1 MNLIGVLVNHKTF
14 GEGIIKQYDANYLVI
29 SFSQGEKMFV
39 YPDVFE
45 SFISV
50 NDSNIAE
57 FINLEIEKKKRN
69 KIKQQNITNGKK
81 NLVQQKPQQNINPV
95 SKPSFISKYAASR
108 DNTFDLDTIMEDFFS
123 KRETLLKI
131 KSEQANNIKDIVARR
146 KIEYLVHF
154 TRIDN
159 LNSILKNGLIPV
171 SVQQKMGITS
181 IRNDEQRID
190 SKLDCTSCSIG
201 FPNYKLFYTFRKDK
215 LLPRSSWVVIVLDKD
230 VLFSPSNIT
239 YYCQT
244 NAAGVFPRISS
255 AKALCTATAF
265 ENMFCDYLTTK
276 EKKVIQ
282 RASLQ
287 ISDDITTDP
296 QAEVLISD
304 AIDKKYIGCI
314 CFQKQPDIDEYIKKY
329 GTDLLEK
336 YDYKIVPGFFGARQD
351 YMFWKKE
358 S

>member
-1 MNLIGVLVNHKTF
+1 MNLRGVSVNHKTF
-14 GEGIIKQYDANYLVI
+14 GEGIIKQYDANYLVV
-29 SFSQGEKMFV
+29 SFSQGEKKFV

-50 NDSNIAE
+50 NDSNIAK

-69 KIKQQNITNGKK
+69 KIKQQDITNGKK
-81 NLVQQKPQQNINPV
+81 NLVQQKPQQN
-95 SKPSFISKYAASR
+95 
-108 DNTFDLDTIMEDFFS
+108 TIMEDW
-123 KRETLLKI
+123 ETLLTI
-131 KSEQANNIKDIVARR
+131 KSEQANKIKEIVTRR

-171 SVQQKMGITS
+171 SMQQKMKIPS
-181 IRNDEQRID
+181 IRNDDQRID
-190 SKLDCTSCSIG
+190 SKLDCTSCSIV
-201 FPNYKLFYTFRKDK
+201 FPNYKLFYKFREDNF
-215 LLPRSSWVVIVLDKD
+215 LGSSWVVIVLDKD

-255 AKALCTATAF
+255 AKELCTATAF
-265 ENMFCDYLTTK
+265 ENMFCDSLTTK
-276 EKKVIQ
+276 ENKVIQ

-287 ISDDITTDP
+287 ISDYITTDP
-296 QAEVLISD
+296 QAEILISG

-314 CFQKQPDIDEYIKKY
+314 CFQKQPDIDEYITRY
-329 GTDLLEK
+329 GKELLEK
-336 YDYKIVPGFFGARQD
+336 YDYQVVPGFFDARKD

>member
-1 MNLIGVLVNHKTF
+1 MNLRGVSVNHKTF
-14 GEGIIKQYDANYLVI
+14 GEGIIKQYDANYLVV
-29 SFSQGEKMFV
+29 SFSQGEKKFV

-57 FINLEIEKKKRN
+57 FINSEIEKKKRD
-69 KIKQQNITNGKK
+69 KIKQQDITNEKR
-81 NLVQQKPQQNINPV
+81 NLVQQKPQQNANPI
-95 SKPSFISKYAASR
+95 SKPSFMSECAASW
-108 DNTFDLDTIMEDFFS
+108 DNIFDLNTIMEDFFP
-123 KRETLLKI
+123 KRETLLTI
-131 KSEQANNIKDIVARR
+131 KSEQANKIKEIVTRR

-171 SVQQKMGITS
+171 SMQQKMKIPS
-181 IRNDEQRID
+181 IRNDDQRID
-190 SKLDCTSCSIG
+190 SKLDCTSCSIV
-201 FPNYKLFYTFRKDK
+201 FPNYKLFYTFREYKF
-215 LLPRSSWVVIVLDKD
+215 PGSSWVVIVLDKD

-255 AKALCTATAF
+255 AKELCTATAF
-265 ENMFCDYLTTK
+265 ENMFCDSLTTK
-276 EKKVIQ
+276 ENKVIQ

-287 ISDDITTDP
+287 ISDYITTDP
-296 QAEVLISD
+296 QAEILISD

-314 CFQKQPDIDEYIKKY
+314 CFQKQPDIDEYITRY
-329 GTDLLEK
+329 GKELLEK
-336 YDYKIVPGFFGARQD
+336 YDYQVVPGFFDARKD

>member
-29 SFSQGEKMFV
+29 SFSQGEKKFV

-50 NDSNIAE
+50 NDSNIVK

-81 NLVQQKPQQNINPV
+81 NLVQQNINPV
-95 SKPSFISKYAASR
+95 SKPS
-108 DNTFDLDTIMEDFFS
+108 
-123 KRETLLKI
+123 RETLLKI
-131 KSEQANNIKDIVARR
+131 KSEQANRIKDIVARR

-201 FPNYKLFYTFRKDK
+201 FPNYKLFYTFRGSKF
-215 LLPRSSWVVIVLDKD
+215 PGSSWVVIVLDKD

-255 AKALCTATAF
+255 AKELCTATAF
-265 ENMFCDYLTTK
+265 ENMFCDSLTTK
-276 EKKVIQ
+276 EDKVIQ
-282 RASLQ
+282 RASLK

-336 YDYKIVPGFFGARQD
+336 YDYKIVPRFFGARQD
-351 YMFWKKE
+351 YMFWK
-358 S
+358 